1 MPDSLAA
8 IHTSAGILAGA
19 PARKPAAMTLALA
32 VALATGLFVAPSA
45 QARPEMAG
53 QNAEARFDAMDAN
66 KDGKVSREEFF
77 AAQPNMKEGAFAAID
92 ADGDGELTLKEWKDF
107 TAGHGKEGGMGAMGG
122 MPPSA
127 PGDAAAPGAAA
138 PDADKNA
145 APGQP
150 KGAPALIMPPPSAK

>member
-32 VALATGLFVAPSA
+32 VALATGLFAVPPA

-92 ADGDGELTLKEWKDF
+92 ADGDGALTLKEWKDF
-107 TAGHGKEGGMGAMGG
+107 SAGHGKEGGMGAMGA

-127 PGDAAAPGAAA
+127 PGDAAAP
-138 PDADKNA
+138 DAGKGD

-150 KGAPALIMPPPSAK
+150 QGAPTLIMPPPGLK